1 MLMARRSEASTT
13 RVRAKF
19 KRQVSSG
26 GVIFR
31 EVDGRIEI
39 ALIGLKSGSVWCLPK
54 GAVERGEDPEATA
67 LREVKEETGLL
78 GRPLEKL
85 GAIEYWFSDKEEGAR
100 VHKTVHFYLFEYVE
114 GKPEDHDREVEE
126 VRWYPA
132 DEALKLMTYRN
143 EREVVEKA
151 LQTIEER
158 TSKPATSV
166 RLSAH
171 AEGSVE
177 AAEGEL

>member
-1 MLMARRSEASTT
+1 MARRSEATT
-13 RVRAKF
+13 KVRAKF

-31 EVDGRIEI
+31 QEDGRVQI
-39 ALIGLKSGSVWCLPK
+39 ALIGLRGGSVWCLPK

-85 GAIEYWFSDKEEGAR
+85 GAIEYWFYDKEEGAR

-132 DEALKLMTYRN
+132 KEVLKLMTYRN

-151 LQTIEER
+151 LRTIEER
-158 TSKPATSV
+158 ASKT
-166 RLSAH
+166 
-171 AEGSVE
+171 
-177 AAEGEL
+177 EGEL